1 MIVFGTTL
9 MAGPRRWGDL
19 AKAAEEAGFESAW
32 VPEHLIMPVKMSG
45 EPNSPHE
52 GEPPISASTPAFDPW
67 VQIATMAAQTETLRF
82 GTNVYNIGLRHPIV
96 TARAVTTVDVVSGGR
111 LEFGIGSSWLSEEWD
126 AMELPFE
133 GRGPRV
139 DESIEIIQRLFT
151 EDVIEH
157 HGEFFDFQ
165 PVGFLP
171 KPAQSPWP
179 PMHIGGDSRR
189 AMRRAAELGDGWIPM
204 QQTLETLPGN
214 VERIQQMRANAGRS
228 GPFQITLGAGVTSL
242 DDVKR
247 YEDAGATRLLVHPFT
262 HPREAA
268 DGFRRFGDEIISQL

>member
-1 MIVFGTTL
+1 MITFGTTV
-9 MAGPRRWGDL
+9 MTGPRRWGEF
-19 AKAAEEAGFESAW
+19 AKAAEDGGFESVW
-32 VPEHLIMPVKMSG
+32 VPEHLIMPVTMTG

-67 VQIATMAAQTETLRF
+67 VQMATMAAQTSTLRF

-96 TARAVTTVDVVSGGR
+96 TARALTTLDVVSGGR
-111 LEFGIGSSWLSEEWD
+111 IEFGIGSSWLRQEWE
-126 AMELPFE
+126 AMELPFDT
-133 GRGPRV
+133 RGGRV

-157 HGEFFDFQ
+157 EGEFFRFQ

-179 PMHIGGDSRR
+179 PMHIGGDSPR

-214 VERIQQMRANAGRS
+214 IARIMAMRADAGRS
-228 GPFQITLGAGVTSL
+228 GPFQVTMGARVESV
-242 DDVKR
+242 DDARR
-247 YEDAGATRLLVHPFT
+247 YEDAGVTRLLVSPFS

-268 DGFRRFGDEIISQL
+268 EGFRRFGDEVIARL